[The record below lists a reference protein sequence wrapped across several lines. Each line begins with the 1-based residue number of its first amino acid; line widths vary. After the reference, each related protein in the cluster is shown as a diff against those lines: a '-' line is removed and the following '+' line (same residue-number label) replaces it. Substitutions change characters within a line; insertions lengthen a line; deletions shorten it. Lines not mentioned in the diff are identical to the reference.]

1 LLFVVGIN
9 SAQRISDLLELQV
22 GQFLDEDL
30 HIKPRFWI
38 KEQKRGKRQEVVV
51 NTSIRET
58 LEEYFSAYPELIGDQ
73 YNYVFFNTKA
83 NGFMQPIRRARPG
96 RSFPI
101 LPTGG
106 FVWQLR
112 YTQFAKNMGIPR
124 SYARC

>member
-1 LLFVVGIN
+1 VVGIN

-22 GQFLDEDL
+22 GQFLDDDL

-83 NGFMQPIRRARPG
+83 NGFMQPIRRGQAWKIISNIANRWVCVATSVHTVCEKHG
-96 RSFPI
+96 DTTLVCKVLI
-101 LPTGG
+101 
-106 FVWQLR
+106 
-112 YTQFAKNMGIPR
+112 
-124 SYARC
+124 